1 MGIRVVARIRPQ
13 QPKELDK
20 DVIVSTA
27 SSSDDSLQPNE
38 VKIPNPRNEREN
50 FTFVFSRVYD
60 YSATQQQ
67 LFDNEGWL
75 ELGLGES
82 TSH

>member
-1 MGIRVVARIRPQ
+1 MAIRVVARIRPQ
-13 QPKELDK
+13 QLKELDK

-27 SSSDDSLQPNE
+27 SSSDNSLQSNE
-38 VKIPNPRNEREN
+38 VKIPNPRNERES

-67 LFDNEGWL
+67 LFDNEG
-75 ELGLGES
+75 
-82 TSH
+82 

>member
-1 MGIRVVARIRPQ
+1 MAIRVVARIRPQ
-13 QPKELDK
+13 QVKELDK

-27 SSSDDSLQPNE
+27 SSSDDSPQPNE
-38 VKIPNPRNEREN
+38 VKIPNPRNERET

-67 LFDNEGWL
+67 LFDNEG
-75 ELGLGES
+75 
-82 TSH
+82 